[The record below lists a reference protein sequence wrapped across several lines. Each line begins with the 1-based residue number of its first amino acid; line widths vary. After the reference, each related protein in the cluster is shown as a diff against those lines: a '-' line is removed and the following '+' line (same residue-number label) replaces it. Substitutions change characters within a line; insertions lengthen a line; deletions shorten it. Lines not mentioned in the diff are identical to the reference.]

1 MVLTKLS
8 KKPKIRKKQLLK
20 LIYCTNLKISDMAK
34 NLDISSQWMRKI
46 LINNDL
52 KDEFKKRKKVKKIHI
67 EKLSENLLSYAFEAA
82 SEISPL
88 YCAIITDI
96 YDELQK
102 ISNVKR
108 TRFDFEKA
116 FEFWGT
122 YRILEIEGR
131 LTVPNMKKSLDWIK
145 YPHEINNR
153 IKCTKKS
160 SINSRNAM
168 QVRPRDKM
176 IMLEKA
182 IVESTL
188 PNYDIAYFYHE
199 SRETVAQKR
208 KRMSLSNCIIRLLDS
223 NIYGSSFGNASIIYE
238 AKFDAEMNIDEIDQL
253 LFHRLK
259 KKNIEVILERREAYE
274 PLIIDQLKILFPKH
288 EINVPWVTKSMKQ
301 WYNTNYRYA

>member
-168 QVRPRDKM
+168 QVD
-176 IMLEKA
+176 
-182 IVESTL
+182 
-188 PNYDIAYFYHE
+188 
-199 SRETVAQKR
+199 Q
-208 KRMSLSNCIIRLLDS
+208 
-223 NIYGSSFGNASIIYE
+223 
-238 AKFDAEMNIDEIDQL
+238 EI
-253 LFHRLK
+253 K
-259 KKNIEVILERREAYE
+259 
-274 PLIIDQLKILFPKH
+274 
-288 EINVPWVTKSMKQ
+288 
-301 WYNTNYRYA
+301 